1 MELMGRRPRSAV
13 LGGAHAKVSL
23 PMGSDPLH
31 GSGWCALTTA
41 GRGTSRTLS
50 RVFTAVVV
58 LILACA
64 PSTGNTPSAPSAT
77 GPLASAI
84 TGPCP
89 VTTPPPAALT
99 PPPPPAA
106 TGPNAGLPFRAGSS
120 EFLYGNGALVV
131 ALPNDGTIHPSDPSR
146 GLPGGVK
153 FGWERIARG
162 DLVVATRRLDAVT
175 VPQAADVPGGYGDTG
190 LQVSGLNFPSPGC
203 WQVSG
208 TVDGKTVAF
217 VVIVATR

>member
-1 MELMGRRPRSAV
+1 MRA
-13 LGGAHAKVSL
+13 
-23 PMGSDPLH
+23 
-31 GSGWCALTTA
+31 
-41 GRGTSRTLS
+41 

-64 PSTGNTPSAPSAT
+64 PSTANTPSAPSAT
-77 GPLASAI
+77 GPLASTI

-89 VTTPPPAALT
+89 VTTPPPAPLT
-99 PPPPPAA
+99 PPPPAA
-106 TGPNAGLPFRAGSS
+106 TGPNAGLPFRAGPG

-131 ALPNDGTIHPSDPSR
+131 ALPNDGTIHASDPSR
-146 GLPGGVK
+146 GLPGSVK
-153 FGWERIARG
+153 FGWDRIARG

-190 LQVSGLNFPSPGC
+190 FQVSGLNFPSPGC

-208 TVDGKTVAF
+208 TVGGKRLTF
-217 VVIVATR
+217 VVNVATR